1 MHSDSANKHPDS
13 TSAAAGAA
21 SADGQIA
28 VLGAGSWGT
37 ALAMQLA
44 RNQQQVVLWG
54 RDAELLAQI
63 RDRHENSRYLAGI
76 RIPESLHTNVDLEAV
91 VRASSDVLLVCPS
104 HAMRELLQTIMPW
117 LQTDAGV
124 CWACKGFE
132 PGSGRLLH
140 EVAIEVLGGGYDLAV
155 VTGPS
160 FAREVALD
168 MPTAVTVAASTE
180 TFGARIARRLHGGSF
195 RAYYSD
201 DMIGAEL
208 GGAVKNVMAIATGI
222 ADGMALGSNARAG
235 MITRGLGEILRLGEA
250 MGAQQKT
257 LIGLAGLGDLVLT
270 CTGDLSRNRRLG
282 LALGQGMSVQ
292 QAMQDIGQ
300 VVEGYKAAAEV
311 ERLRQQHHLDLP
323 ISEQVYGILYQ
334 HWNPQKGLQVLLSR
348 ELKKE

>member
-1 MHSDSANKHPDS
+1 MHSQSGTGRHHSQTA
-13 TSAAAGAA
+13 TAA
-21 SADGQIA
+21 SDGQIA

-44 RNQQQVVLWG
+44 RNGQQVVLWG
-54 RDAELLAQI
+54 RDAELIAEI
-63 RDRHENSRYLAGI
+63 RDGHENRRYLPGI
-76 RIPESLHTNVDLEAV
+76 RMPDMLRTSTELESL
-91 VRASSDVLLVCPS
+91 VRASADVLLVCPS
-104 HAMRELLQTIMPW
+104 HAMRELLQTIRPW
-117 LQTDAGV
+117 LQSDAGV

-140 EVAIEVLGGGYDLAV
+140 EVASEVLGSNFDLAV

-168 MPTAVTVAASTE
+168 MPTAVTVAASSE
-180 TFGARIARRLHGGSF
+180 SFGARIARRLHGGSF

-282 LALGQGMSVQ
+282 LALGQGMSAH
-292 QAMQDIGQ
+292 QAMLEIGQ

-311 ERLRQQHHLDLP
+311 ERLRQQYQLDLP

-334 HWNPQKGLQVLLSR
+334 HWSPQKGLQVLLNR

>member
-1 MHSDSANKHPDS
+1 MRRDR
-13 TSAAAGAA
+13 TL
-21 SADGQIA
+21 GQIA

-44 RNQQQVVLWG
+44 RNQQSVVLWG
-54 RDAELLAQI
+54 RDPELLDDLRVQ
-63 RDRHENSRYLAGI
+63 HENRRYLPGI
-76 RIPESLHTNVDLEAV
+76 KLPENLQVSADLEQT
-91 VRASSDVLLVCPS
+91 VRNSSDVLLACPS
-104 HAMRELLQTIMPW
+104 DAVHDLVSQIKPW

-140 EVAIEVLGGGYDLAV
+140 EVVADALDDGFQLAV
-155 VTGPS
+155 ITGPS

-168 MPTAVTVAASTE
+168 MPTAVTVAASSE
-180 TFGARIARRLHGGSF
+180 AFGMRIASRLHGGSF
-195 RAYYSD
+195 RAYFSD

-250 MGAQQKT
+250 MGAQHKT

-282 LALGQGMSVQ
+282 LALGQGMSARE
-292 QAMQDIGQ
+292 AMLEIGQ

-311 ERLRQQHHLDLP
+311 ERLRLHYQLDLP
-323 ISEQVYGILYQ
+323 ICEQVYGILYQ
-334 HWNPQKGLQVLLSR
+334 HWSPQTGLQVLLNR